1 MENIREL
8 IKCSYAY
15 SQNIFGRNIGVA
27 VVDTGIANH
36 CDFDNRI
43 IGFYDLMN
51 NKNKYYDDNGHG
63 THVSCLLLKFI

>member
-1 MENIREL
+1 MENLREL

-43 IGFYDLMN
+43 IGF
-51 NKNKYYDDNGHG
+51 
-63 THVSCLLLKFI
+63 